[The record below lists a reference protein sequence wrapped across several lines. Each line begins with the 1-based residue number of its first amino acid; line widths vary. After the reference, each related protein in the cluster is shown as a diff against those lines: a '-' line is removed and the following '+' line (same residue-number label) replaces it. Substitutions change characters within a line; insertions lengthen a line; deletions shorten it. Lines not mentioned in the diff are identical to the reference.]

1 MLVLSCS
8 GSFYFIY
15 RCVGSKYSLP
25 VGSVRVDFES
35 LPNDH
40 LVAKELPFGVTDT
53 DAQMVRLNDTLVSNT
68 GLDKSDIQMNKSHSS
83 R

>member
-1 MLVLSCS
+1 MVIRLNTVRVLQYQIP
-8 GSFYFIY
+8 FYFIY

-40 LVAKELPFGVTDT
+40 LVATELPFGVTDT
-53 DAQMVRLNDTLVSNT
+53 DAQMVRLNDTLVSNI
-68 GLDKSDIQMNKSHSS
+68 SQNK
-83 R
+83 